1 MTRAKRLIEQER
13 MEILRA
19 AAEGVSTSVLAIRFG
34 VTPRAVR
41 YTLQADRDR
50 QRDTGVAVVAVTVK
64 LTPGELAAL
73 DVMLA
78 SAGIATRTDGIRRLI
93 QAAGGV
99 FVPDAQLAAAM
110 ARTRASL
117 NDVGNSVAQIAKQ
130 MAQAN
135 RAGQGAEAVFSE
147 LRLAQMRGLARFVLD
162 AGDEIDLLIR
172 RRREAMQL
180 EATATLREFA
190 HAAE

>member
-99 FVPDAQLAAAM
+99 FVPDAHP
-110 ARTRASL
+110 RR
-117 NDVGNSVAQIAKQ
+117 
-130 MAQAN
+130 
-135 RAGQGAEAVFSE
+135 
-147 LRLAQMRGLARFVLD
+147 LRITRGLMKRFHPEPAWASAIEWL
-162 AGDEIDLLIR
+162 
-172 RRREAMQL
+172 
-180 EATATLREFA
+180 
-190 HAAE
+190 